1 MWRLNGTEQLRWVW
15 NGATFGY
22 LLLGLNFAEI
32 ANLAKLHFVEWQVA
46 GVAEWNIAWGLCS
59 VENEPL
65 LLWGAEVGEMN
76 GSVM

>member
-1 MWRLNGTEQLRWVW
+1 M
-15 NGATFGY
+15 
-22 LLLGLNFAEI
+22 
-32 ANLAKLHFVEWQVA
+32 EWQVA

-59 VENEPL
+59 VVNEPL

>member
-22 LLLGLNFAEI
+22 LLLGLNFAII
-32 ANLAKLHFVEWQVA
+32 AKLAKLQCVMASSRSCGMEYCV
-46 GVAEWNIAWGLCS
+46 GLCS